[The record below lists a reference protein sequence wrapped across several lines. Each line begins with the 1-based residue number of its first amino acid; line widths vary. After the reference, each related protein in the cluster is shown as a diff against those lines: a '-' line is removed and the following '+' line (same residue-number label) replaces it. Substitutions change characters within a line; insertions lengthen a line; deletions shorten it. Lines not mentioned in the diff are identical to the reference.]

1 MPQEPNIDISKIES
15 KKEISMPVPRRT
27 GRRPAE
33 NINPSSDEVFGNT
46 GPDSGFALKI
56 VNKYKNIWEMH
67 PRKKLISSVVTNLII
82 YRASNYGRAP
92 TVSDLHLVLGLLRIS
107 ENSIGELNDEVLDKY
122 AEEEPKGLY
131 LIELFNFLS

>member
-107 ENSIGELNDEVLDKY
+107 ENSTGELNDEVLDKC
-122 AEEEPKGLY
+122 AEEDTKGLY

>member
-27 GRRPAE
+27 NKRPAE

-56 VNKYKNIWEMH
+56 VNKYKNIWETH

-107 ENSIGELNDEVLDKY
+107 ENSIGELNDEVLDKC
-122 AEEEPKGLY
+122 AEEDTKGLY

>member
-15 KKEISMPVPRRT
+15 KKEISMPVPRRNDT
-27 GRRPAE
+27 RPAE

-56 VNKYKNIWEMH
+56 VNKYKNIWETH
-67 PRKKLISSVVTNLII
+67 PRKKLISSVVTNLVI

-107 ENSIGELNDEVLDKY
+107 ENSIGELNDEVLDKC
-122 AEEEPKGLY
+122 AEEEPKGLH

>member
-27 GRRPAE
+27 DTRPAE

-92 TVSDLHLVLGLLRIS
+92 TVSDLHLVLGFLRIS
-107 ENSIGELNDEVLDKY
+107 ENNIGELNDEVLDKC

>member
-15 KKEISMPVPRRT
+15 KKEVSMPVPRRT

-56 VNKYKNIWEMH
+56 VNKYKNIWETH

-107 ENSIGELNDEVLDKY
+107 ENSIGELNDEVLDKC
-122 AEEEPKGLY
+122 AEEEPTGLY

>member
-56 VNKYKNIWEMH
+56 VNKYKNIWETH

-107 ENSIGELNDEVLDKY
+107 ENSIGELNDEVLDKCS
-122 AEEEPKGLY
+122 EEEPKGLY

>member
-107 ENSIGELNDEVLDKY
+107 ENSIGELNDEVLDKC

-131 LIELFNFLS
+131 LVELFNFLS

>member
-33 NINPSSDEVFGNT
+33 NINPTSDEVFGNT

-107 ENSIGELNDEVLDKY
+107 ENSIGELNDEVLDKC
-122 AEEEPKGLY
+122 AEEDTKGLY

>member
-107 ENSIGELNDEVLDKY
+107 ENSIGELNDEVLDKC
-122 AEEEPKGLY
+122 AEEDTKGLY

>member
-27 GRRPAE
+27 GKRPAE

-107 ENSIGELNDEVLDKY
+107 ENSIGELNDEVLDKC
-122 AEEEPKGLY
+122 AEEDTKGLY

>member
-92 TVSDLHLVLGLLRIS
+92 TLSDLHLVLGLLRIS
-107 ENSIGELNDEVLDKY
+107 ENSIGELNDEVLDKC
-122 AEEEPKGLY
+122 AEEDTKGLY

>member
-107 ENSIGELNDEVLDKY
+107 ENSIGELNDEVLDKC
-122 AEEEPKGLY
+122 AQEDTKGLY

>member
-27 GRRPAE
+27 DKRPAE

-107 ENSIGELNDEVLDKY
+107 ENSIGELNDEVLDKC
-122 AEEEPKGLY
+122 AEEDTKGLY

>member
-15 KKEISMPVPRRT
+15 KIEVSMPVPRRS

-33 NINPSSDEVFGNT
+33 NINPTSDEVFGNT

-92 TVSDLHLVLGLLRIS
+92 TLSDLHLVLGLLRIS
-107 ENSIGELNDEVLDKY
+107 ENSIGELNDEVLDKC
-122 AEEEPKGLY
+122 AEEDTKGLY

>member
-33 NINPSSDEVFGNT
+33 NINPNSDEVFGNT

-107 ENSIGELNDEVLDKY
+107 ENSIGELNDEVLDKC
-122 AEEEPKGLY
+122 AEEDTKGLY

>member
-33 NINPSSDEVFGNT
+33 NINPTSDEVFGNT

-67 PRKKLISSVVTNLII
+67 QEKN
-82 YRASNYGRAP
+82 
-92 TVSDLHLVLGLLRIS
+92 
-107 ENSIGELNDEVLDKY
+107 
-122 AEEEPKGLY
+122 
-131 LIELFNFLS
+131 

>member
-15 KKEISMPVPRRT
+15 KKEVSMPVPRRT

-33 NINPSSDEVFGNT
+33 NINPTSDEVFGNT

-92 TVSDLHLVLGLLRIS
+92 TLSDLHLVLGLLRIS
-107 ENSIGELNDEVLDKY
+107 ENSIGELNDEVLDKC
-122 AEEEPKGLY
+122 AEEDTKGLY

>member
-33 NINPSSDEVFGNT
+33 NINPTSDEVFGNT

-107 ENSIGELNDEVLDKY
+107 ENSTGELNDEVLDKC
-122 AEEEPKGLY
+122 AEEDTKGLY

>member
-15 KKEISMPVPRRT
+15 KKEILMPVPRR
-27 GRRPAE
+27 RHKRSAE
-33 NINPSSDEVFGNT
+33 NIKPSSGEVFGNT

-56 VNKYKNIWEMH
+56 VNNYKSIWEDH
-67 PRKKLISSVVTNLII
+67 ARNKLISSVVTNLII

-92 TVSDLHLVLGLLRIS
+92 TISDLHLVLGLLRIS
-107 ENSIGELNDEVLDKY
+107 ENNTGELNDEVLDKCVKDQ
-122 AEEEPKGLY
+122 PKGLH